1 MSESCSL
8 WVGIRVRKCCSPWV
22 VWFVPKNCSLRIA
35 ELVSLWGKAVH
46 GSVTSGALHLAASCF
61 FHISR
66 SSLTLFSF
74 IFIHIL
80 LFSSNDFQPCEEAS
94 IWIAQRSSSCC
105 RQPGLFWWIF
115 IWWRLCIRP
124 AAMLLLP
131 MCKTEGFRIT
141 ACWKRKN
148 CVFWVVGDFT
158 CMCFTGEREKERE
171 RERDGAAAMYST
183 YHRNHRDR
191 RRYHHNHS
199 NVRFITAS
207 PRQRSSTLAPVTIK
221 PPLSDI
227 PSLAPAYELFT
238 LSTQILSLFP
248 Q

>member
-1 MSESCSL
+1 MGL
-8 WVGIRVRKCCSPWV
+8 W
-22 VWFVPKNCSLRIA
+22 
-35 ELVSLWGKAVH
+35 
-46 GSVTSGALHLAASCF
+46 LAALSTCF
-61 FHISR
+61 FHIFR

-74 IFIHIL
+74 IFIHTL

-124 AAMLLLP
+124 AAAATAAAAAMLLLP

-158 CMCFTGEREKERE
+158 CMCCTGKRERE
-171 RERDGAAAMYST
+171 RERGG
-183 YHRNHRDR
+183 RKR
-191 RRYHHNHS
+191 RACS
-199 NVRFITAS
+199 NVEHV
-207 PRQRSSTLAPVTIK
+207 SSQWSWSS
-221 PPLSDI
+221 PLS
-227 PSLAPAYELFT
+227 SQ
-238 LSTQILSLFP
+238 SQ
-248 Q
+248 